1 MNKNITN
8 YNHKGQCH
16 GYQEWYYMR
25 TIMKLWYRGNMKNGN
40 FIGYTEDHHIKRI
53 HFHLL

>member
-8 YNHKGQCH
+8 FNHKGQYH

>member
-8 YNHKGQCH
+8 YNHKGQYH

-25 TIMKLWYRGNMKNGN
+25 TIMKLRCRGNYKNDKPV
-40 FIGYTEDHHIKRI
+40 GYSEWHGVEKTRFYIR
-53 HFHLL
+53 